1 MLLKKQFF
9 ILYFLLFS
17 FNLCNAQI
25 EVAGASG
32 KDFKAI
38 GFGGVLNFSLPVSEA
53 ANFVTIEGGFQYF
66 KSQDDEAL
74 ALIPVLIG
82 YRYTLNQT
90 GEGLYIE
97 PDAGYTFGASSIG
110 TYDSNGSWLGGEQKV
125 AGPTAGIGTGYLF
138 QLGNIPFN
146 VGLRYQH
153 NFGNYATNI
162 LALRIL
168 HSFGFGR
175 RSND

>member
-9 ILYFLLFS
+9 VFYFLLFS

-25 EVAGASG
+25 EVARATAKG
-32 KDFKAI
+32 FNAI
-38 GFGGVLNFSLPVSEA
+38 GFGAFLNFSIPVSEA
-53 ANFVTIEGGFQYF
+53 TNYVTLEGGFQYF
-66 KSQDDEAL
+66 KDKNDDDL

-90 GEGLYIE
+90 GTGFYIE
-97 PDAGYTFGASSIG
+97 PDAGYTFGASTIPAR
-110 TYDSNGSWLGGEQKV
+110 DSNGDIMVDEQKV

-138 QLGNIPFN
+138 VTGNISFN

-153 NFGNYATNI
+153 NFGNLSTNV
-162 LALRIL
+162 LSFRIS
-168 HSFGFGR
+168 HSFSFGR
-175 RSND
+175 KNND